1 MSDQNVQDFDRIIS
15 FRSFARVRY
24 LPAAACALLSALA
37 LALALICMTA
47 VFWLLV
53 FVSSAAAVAEDRS
66 RGLKVLAEQIASHP
80 VGGVFSRLI
89 RSVNH
94 LQSTGSAVVLL
105 LATICVFVLLSWALR
120 SVAEAIVE
128 SRVVASVQRLRQHI
142 HRQSIR
148 LEPSDFSGE
157 HASVSDRLFRESTVF
172 LETAGSRWGGAV
184 LTTAADVL
192 VLAIV
197 AMLTQW
203 RVALETLVPL
213 LLIRFAIRF
222 ETQRSD
228 SSLQL
233 LSEQVTRGLARMAE
247 GLRKTRI
254 VTGFGM
260 EQAEQ
265 EQFLKNLIQYRERCR
280 PVLKQQILGVW
291 LRRVLL
297 LLLVTVPA
305 VFLMMHIVRD
315 GSIGVSAGLL
325 IVGCL
330 YFLSV
335 AIGRFED
342 VQALKVEGNIRAAE
356 VISFI
361 NRVPL
366 VSQAPGASFLE
377 PMSRSLVFDQVVFSP
392 VQNPGLIRGL
402 DLRVS
407 SGETLALLSLQRESA
422 FAVASMIPRHIDP
435 DQGQILI
442 DGRNIRVATLESLRA
457 EAIMVGGNDPVFNA
471 TVLENITCGQTD
483 ITRQQAL
490 DAAKLVHADHFV
502 RTLPKGYET
511 VLGEHGVALD
521 RGQMF
526 RLSLAR
532 AIVRQPALLV
542 IEEPNT
548 MLSAATKAM
557 LDDAYQR
564 ISGNRTVIFLPTRL
578 STVKKCSRIVLIH
591 EGKIAVDGVHDQLVR
606 SSELYRHW
614 EYVHFNPFRGDT
626 DAGQ

>member
-1 MSDQNVQDFDRIIS
+1 MSDPNVQDFDRIIS
-15 FRSFARVRY
+15 YRSLARVRF
-24 LPAAACALLSALA
+24 LPAVACASFSSLALACALVC
-37 LALALICMTA
+37 ITA
-47 VFWLLV
+47 TFWLLV
-53 FVSSAAAVAEDRS
+53 HVDSAPANAEIRTT
-66 RGLKVLAEQIASHP
+66 GLLELGTRIAPHP
-80 VGGVFSRLI
+80 VGGAFSRLI
-89 RSVNH
+89 RSLNWLH
-94 LQSTGSAVVLL
+94 STPSAVVLL
-105 LATICVFVLLSWALR
+105 LSTMCVLVLLRWALR
-120 SVAEAIVE
+120 SGAEAIVE
-128 SRVVASVQRLRQHI
+128 NRVAATVQRLRQHI
-142 HRQSIR
+142 HRKSIR

-157 HASVSDRLFRESTVF
+157 HVGIADHLFRESTMY
-172 LETAGSRWGGAV
+172 LETAGGRWGSVALTAAADIIV
-184 LTTAADVL
+184 LTMMAL
-192 VLAIV
+192 
-197 AMLTQW
+197 LTNW

-213 LLIRFAIRF
+213 LLIRYAIRF
-222 ETQRSD
+222 ESQRSD

-247 GLRKTRI
+247 GLKKTRI

-260 EQAEQ
+260 EQAEHD
-265 EQFLKNLIQYRERCR
+265 QFQNNLTQYRERCR
-280 PVLKQQILGVW
+280 HVRKQQNLAVWVHRIL
-291 LRRVLL
+291 VLL
-297 LLLVTVPA
+297 LVAVPAAFLVT
-305 VFLMMHIVRD
+305 HIVRD
-315 GSIGVSAGLL
+315 GSIGATAGLL

-342 VQALKVEGNIRAAE
+342 VQALKTEGNLRAAE
-356 VISFI
+356 VTAFI

-377 PMSRSLVFDQVVFSP
+377 PMSRSLMFDQVVFSP
-392 VQNPGLIRGL
+392 VQYPGLIRGL
-402 DLRVS
+402 DFRVS
-407 SGETLALLSLQRESA
+407 FGETLALLSLQREAA
-422 FAVASMIPRHIDP
+422 FAVASMIPRFIDP

-442 DGRNIRVATLESLRA
+442 DGRDIRIATLESLRA
-457 EAIMVGGNDPVFNA
+457 EAVMVGGNDSVFNA

-511 VLGEHGVALD
+511 VLGEYGVALD
-521 RGQMF
+521 RGQVF

-542 IEEPNT
+542 IEEPNI
-548 MLSAATKAM
+548 MLDASTKAM

-578 STVKKCSRIVLIH
+578 STVKKCSRIVMIH
-591 EGKIAVDGVHDQLVR
+591 DGKIAVDGVHDQLVR

-614 EYVHFNPFRGDT
+614 EYVRFHPFRSDS
-626 DAGQ
+626 DAG

>member
-1 MSDQNVQDFDRIIS
+1 MSDPNVQDFDRIIS
-15 FRSFARVRY
+15 FRALAQLRF
-24 LPAAACALLSALA
+24 LPAVASALLSALA
-37 LALALICMTA
+37 LASALVCVTA
-47 VFWLLV
+47 LFWLLV
-53 FVSSAAAVAEDRS
+53 RVDSANANAVVRTT
-66 RGLKVLAEQIASHP
+66 GLLDLGAQIAPHP
-80 VGGVFSRLI
+80 VGGAFSRLI
-89 RSVNH
+89 RSVSW
-94 LQSTGSAVVLL
+94 LQSTGSTVVFLL
-105 LATICVFVLLSWALR
+105 SAICVFVLCRWALR
-120 SVAEAIVE
+120 SVTEAIVE
-128 SRVVASVQRLRQHI
+128 NRVAASVQRLRQHI
-142 HRQSIR
+142 HRKSIR
-148 LEPSDFSGE
+148 LEPSDVSGE
-157 HASVSDRLFRESTVF
+157 HASTADRLFRESTVF
-172 LETAGSRWGGAV
+172 LETAGGRWGGIV
-184 LTTAADVL
+184 LTAAADVIVL
-192 VLAIV
+192 VVIAL
-197 AMLTQW
+197 LTQW

-213 LLIRFAIRF
+213 LLIRYAIRF
-222 ETQRSD
+222 ESQRSD
-228 SSLQL
+228 SSLRL

-260 EQAEQ
+260 EQAEH
-265 EQFLKNLIQYRERCR
+265 EHFENHLTQYRERCR
-280 PVLKQQILGVW
+280 HVRNQQNLGVW
-291 LRRVLL
+291 VHRILVLL
-297 LLLVTVPA
+297 LVAVPA
-305 VFLMMHIVRD
+305 VFLVTHIVRD
-315 GSIGVSAGLL
+315 GSTGVTASLL

-342 VQALKVEGNIRAAE
+342 VQSLKTEGNVRAAE

-377 PMSRSLVFDQVVFSP
+377 PMSRSLMFDQVMFSP
-392 VQNPGLIRGL
+392 AQYPGLIRGL

-407 SGETLALLSLQRESA
+407 FGETLALLSLQREAA
-422 FAVASMIPRHIDP
+422 FAVASMIPRFIDP

-442 DGRNIRVATLESLRA
+442 DGRDIRVATLESLRA

-490 DAAKLVHADHFV
+490 EAAKLVHADHFV
-502 RTLPKGYET
+502 RTLSKGYET
-511 VLGEHGVALD
+511 VLGEYGVALD
-521 RGQMF
+521 RGQAF

-542 IEEPNT
+542 IEEPNI
-548 MLSAATKAM
+548 LLDASTKAM

-564 ISGNRTVIFLPTRL
+564 ISGNRTLIFLPTRL

-591 EGKIAVDGVHDQLVR
+591 EGKIAVDGVHEQLVR

-614 EYVHFNPFRGDT
+614 EYVRFNPYRSDT
-626 DAGQ
+626 DAG

>member
-1 MSDQNVQDFDRIIS
+1 MSDPNVQDFDRIIS
-15 FRSFARVRY
+15 FRSLGRVRF
-24 LPAAACALLSALA
+24 LPAVACALLSALA
-37 LALALICMTA
+37 LAGGLVSVTAL
-47 VFWLLV
+47 FWLLV
-53 FVSSAAAVAEDRS
+53 HVDS
-66 RGLKVLAEQIASHP
+66 GLTNTENRTTGLLDLGGRIASHP
-80 VGGVFSRLI
+80 AGGAFSRLI
-89 RSVNH
+89 RSVNW
-94 LQSTGSAVVLL
+94 LQSTGSAVVFLL
-105 LATICVFVLLSWALR
+105 TTICLFVLLRWALR

-128 SRVVASVQRLRQHI
+128 NRVAASVQRLRQHI
-142 HRQSIR
+142 HRKSIR

-157 HASVSDRLFRESTVF
+157 HVGIADRLFRESTVF
-172 LETAGSRWGGAV
+172 LETAGGRWGGIV
-184 LTTAADVL
+184 LTSVADMIVL
-192 VLAIV
+192 VSV
-197 AMLTQW
+197 ALLTQW

-213 LLIRFAIRF
+213 LLIRYAIRF
-222 ETQRSD
+222 EAQRSD
-228 SSLQL
+228 SSLRL

-260 EQAEQ
+260 EQAEHD
-265 EQFLKNLIQYRERCR
+265 QFENNLTQYRERCR
-280 PVLKQQILGVW
+280 HVRNQQNLGVW
-291 LRRVLL
+291 VHRILM
-297 LLLVTVPA
+297 LLLVAVPA
-305 VFLMMHIVRD
+305 AFLVTHIVRD
-315 GSIGVSAGLL
+315 GSTGVTAGLL

-342 VQALKVEGNIRAAE
+342 VQSLKTEGNVRAAE
-356 VISFI
+356 VVSFI

-366 VSQAPGASFLE
+366 VSQAPGASFQE
-377 PMSRSLVFDQVVFSP
+377 PMSRSLMFDQVVFSP
-392 VQNPGLIRGL
+392 VQSPGLIRGL

-407 SGETLALLSLQRESA
+407 FGETVALLSLHREAA
-422 FAVASMIPRHIDP
+422 FAVASMIPRFIDP

-442 DGRNIRVATLESLRA
+442 DGRDIRVSTLESLRA

-471 TVLENITCGQTD
+471 TVLENITCGQAD

-511 VLGEHGVALD
+511 VLGEYGVALD
-521 RGQMF
+521 RGQAF

-542 IEEPNT
+542 IEEPNI
-548 MLSAATKAM
+548 LLDASTKAM

-591 EGKIAVDGVHDQLVR
+591 EGKIAVDGVHEQLVR

-614 EYVHFNPFRGDT
+614 EYVRFNPFRNDT
-626 DAGQ
+626 DAG

>member
-1 MSDQNVQDFDRIIS
+1 MSDPNVQDFDRIIS
-15 FRSFARVRY
+15 FRSLGRVRF
-24 LPAAACALLSALA
+24 LPAVACALLSALA
-37 LALALICMTA
+37 LAGGLVSVTAL
-47 VFWLLV
+47 FWLLV
-53 FVSSAAAVAEDRS
+53 HVDS
-66 RGLKVLAEQIASHP
+66 GLTNTENRTTGLLDLGGRIASHP
-80 VGGVFSRLI
+80 AGGAFSRLI
-89 RSVNH
+89 RSVNW
-94 LQSTGSAVVLL
+94 LQSTGSAVVFLL
-105 LATICVFVLLSWALR
+105 TTICLFVLLRWALR

-128 SRVVASVQRLRQHI
+128 NRVAASVQRLRQHI
-142 HRQSIR
+142 HRKSIR

-157 HASVSDRLFRESTVF
+157 HVGIADRLFRESTVF
-172 LETAGSRWGGAV
+172 LETAGGRWGGIV
-184 LTTAADVL
+184 LTSVADMIVL
-192 VLAIV
+192 VSV
-197 AMLTQW
+197 ALLTQW

-213 LLIRFAIRF
+213 LLIRYAIRF
-222 ETQRSD
+222 EAQRSD
-228 SSLQL
+228 SSLRL

-260 EQAEQ
+260 EQAEHD
-265 EQFLKNLIQYRERCR
+265 QFENNLTQYRERCR
-280 PVLKQQILGVW
+280 HVRNQQNLGVW
-291 LRRVLL
+291 VHRILM
-297 LLLVTVPA
+297 LLLVAVPA
-305 VFLMMHIVRD
+305 AFLVTHIVKD
-315 GSIGVSAGLL
+315 GSTGVTAGLL

-342 VQALKVEGNIRAAE
+342 VQSLKTEGNVRAAE
-356 VISFI
+356 VVSFI

-366 VSQAPGASFLE
+366 VSQAPGASFQE
-377 PMSRSLVFDQVVFSP
+377 PMSRSLMFDQVVFSP
-392 VQNPGLIRGL
+392 VQSPGLIRGL

-407 SGETLALLSLQRESA
+407 FGETVALLSLHREAA
-422 FAVASMIPRHIDP
+422 FAVASMIPRFIDP

-442 DGRNIRVATLESLRA
+442 DGRDIRVSTLESLRA

-471 TVLENITCGQTD
+471 TVLENITCGQAD

-511 VLGEHGVALD
+511 VLGEYGVALD
-521 RGQMF
+521 RGQAF

-542 IEEPNT
+542 IEEPNI
-548 MLSAATKAM
+548 LLDASTKAM

-591 EGKIAVDGVHDQLVR
+591 EGKIAVDGVHEQLVR

-614 EYVHFNPFRGDT
+614 EYVRFNPFRNDT
-626 DAGQ
+626 DAG

>member
-1 MSDQNVQDFDRIIS
+1 MSDPNVQDFDRIIS
-15 FRSFARVRY
+15 FRSLAQLRF
-24 LPAAACALLSALA
+24 LPAVASALFSALA
-37 LALALICMTA
+37 LASALVCVTA
-47 VFWLLV
+47 LFWLLV
-53 FVSSAAAVAEDRS
+53 RVDSANANAEVRTT
-66 RGLKVLAEQIASHP
+66 GLLDLGAQIAPHP
-80 VGGVFSRLI
+80 VGGAFARLI
-89 RSVNH
+89 RSVSW
-94 LQSTGSAVVLL
+94 LQSTGSTVVFLL
-105 LATICVFVLLSWALR
+105 SAICVFVLCRWALR

-128 SRVVASVQRLRQHI
+128 NRVAASVQRLRQHI
-142 HRQSIR
+142 HRKSIR
-148 LEPSDFSGE
+148 LEPSDVSGE
-157 HASVSDRLFRESTVF
+157 HASTADRLFRESTVF
-172 LETAGSRWGGAV
+172 LETAGGRWGGIV
-184 LTTAADVL
+184 LTAVADVIVL
-192 VLAIV
+192 VVIAL
-197 AMLTQW
+197 LTQW

-213 LLIRFAIRF
+213 LLIRYAIRF
-222 ETQRSD
+222 ESQRSD
-228 SSLQL
+228 SSLRL

-260 EQAEQ
+260 EQAEH
-265 EQFLKNLIQYRERCR
+265 EQFKNHLTQYRERCR
-280 PVLKQQILGVW
+280 HVRNQQNLGVW
-291 LRRVLL
+291 VHRILVLL
-297 LLLVTVPA
+297 LVAAPA
-305 VFLMMHIVRD
+305 VFLVTHIVRD
-315 GSIGVSAGLL
+315 GSTGVTAGLL

-342 VQALKVEGNIRAAE
+342 VQSLKTEGNVRAAE

-377 PMSRSLVFDQVVFSP
+377 PMSRSLMFDQVIFSP
-392 VQNPGLIRGL
+392 AQYPGLIRGL

-407 SGETLALLSLQRESA
+407 FGETLALLSLQREAA
-422 FAVASMIPRHIDP
+422 FAVASMIPRFIDP

-442 DGRNIRVATLESLRA
+442 DGRDIRVATLESLRA

-490 DAAKLVHADHFV
+490 EAAKLVHADHFV
-502 RTLPKGYET
+502 RTLSKGYET
-511 VLGEHGVALD
+511 VLGEYGVALD
-521 RGQMF
+521 RGQAF

-542 IEEPNT
+542 IEEPNIT
-548 MLSAATKAM
+548 LDASTKAM

-564 ISGNRTVIFLPTRL
+564 ISGNRTLIFLPTRL

-591 EGKIAVDGVHDQLVR
+591 EGKIAVDGVHEQLVR

-614 EYVHFNPFRGDT
+614 EYVRFNPYRSDT
-626 DAGQ
+626 DAG

>member
-1 MSDQNVQDFDRIIS
+1 MSDPNVQDFDRIIS
-15 FRSFARVRY
+15 CRSLARMRF
-24 LPAAACALLSALA
+24 LPAVACALLSSLA
-37 LALALICMTA
+37 LACALICMTA
-47 VFWLLV
+47 TFWLLV
-53 FVSSAAAVAEDRS
+53 RVDSAPTDSEVRTT
-66 RGLKVLAEQIASHP
+66 GLLELATRIASHP

-89 RSVNH
+89 RNVNWLH
-94 LQSTGSAVVLL
+94 STPSAAVFLLASLCILVLL
-105 LATICVFVLLSWALR
+105 RWALR
-120 SVAEAIVE
+120 SGAEAIVE
-128 SRVVASVQRLRQHI
+128 SRVAASVQRLRQHI
-142 HRQSIR
+142 HRKSIR

-157 HASVSDRLFRESTVF
+157 HVGIADHLFRESTMF
-172 LETAGSRWGGAV
+172 LETAGGRWGSVVLTAAADIIV
-184 LTTAADVL
+184 LTTMAL
-192 VLAIV
+192 
-197 AMLTQW
+197 LTQW

-213 LLIRFAIRF
+213 LLIRYAMRF
-222 ETQRSD
+222 ESQRSD

-247 GLRKTRI
+247 GLKKTRI

-260 EQAEQ
+260 EQAEHD
-265 EQFLKNLIQYRERCR
+265 QFENNLTQYRERCR
-280 PVLKQQILGVW
+280 HVRKQQNLAVWVHRIL
-291 LRRVLL
+291 VLL
-297 LLLVTVPA
+297 LVAVPAAFLVT
-305 VFLMMHIVRD
+305 HIVRD
-315 GSIGVSAGLL
+315 GSIGVTAGLL

-342 VQALKVEGNIRAAE
+342 VQSLKTEGNVRAAE
-356 VISFI
+356 VTSFI

-377 PMSRSLVFDQVVFSP
+377 PMSRSLMFDQVVFSP
-392 VQNPGLIRGL
+392 VQYPGLIRGL
-402 DLRVS
+402 DFRIS
-407 SGETLALLSLQRESA
+407 FGETLALLSLQREAA
-422 FAVASMIPRHIDP
+422 FAVASMIPRFIDP

-442 DGRNIRVATLESLRA
+442 DGRDIRVATLESLRA
-457 EAIMVGGNDPVFNA
+457 EAIMVGGNDSVFNA

-511 VLGEHGVALD
+511 VLGEYGVALD
-521 RGQMF
+521 RGQVF

-542 IEEPNT
+542 IEEPNI
-548 MLSAATKAM
+548 MLDASTKAM

-578 STVKKCSRIVLIH
+578 STVKKCSRIVMIH
-591 EGKIAVDGVHDQLVR
+591 DGKIAVDGIHDQLVR

-614 EYVHFNPFRGDT
+614 EYVRFNPFRSDS
-626 DAGQ
+626 DAG

>member
-1 MSDQNVQDFDRIIS
+1 MSDPNVQDFDRIIS
-15 FRSFARVRY
+15 FRSLGRVRF
-24 LPAAACALLSALA
+24 LPAVACALLSALA
-37 LALALICMTA
+37 LAGGLVSVTAL
-47 VFWLLV
+47 FWLLV
-53 FVSSAAAVAEDRS
+53 HVDS
-66 RGLKVLAEQIASHP
+66 GLTNTENRTTGLLDLGGRIASHP
-80 VGGVFSRLI
+80 AGGAFSRLI
-89 RSVNH
+89 RSVNW
-94 LQSTGSAVVLL
+94 LQSTGSAVVFLL
-105 LATICVFVLLSWALR
+105 TTICLFVLLRWALR

-128 SRVVASVQRLRQHI
+128 NRVAASVQRLRQHI
-142 HRQSIR
+142 HRKSIR

-157 HASVSDRLFRESTVF
+157 HVGIADRLFRESTVF
-172 LETAGSRWGGAV
+172 LETAGGRWGGIV
-184 LTTAADVL
+184 LTSVADMIVL
-192 VLAIV
+192 VSV
-197 AMLTQW
+197 ALLTQW

-213 LLIRFAIRF
+213 LLIRYAIRF
-222 ETQRSD
+222 EAQRSD
-228 SSLQL
+228 SSLRL

-260 EQAEQ
+260 EQAEH
-265 EQFLKNLIQYRERCR
+265 EQFENNLTQYRERCR
-280 PVLKQQILGVW
+280 HVRNQQNLGVW
-291 LRRVLL
+291 VHRILM
-297 LLLVTVPA
+297 LLLVAVPA
-305 VFLMMHIVRD
+305 AFLVTHIVRD
-315 GSIGVSAGLL
+315 GSTGVTAGLL

-342 VQALKVEGNIRAAE
+342 VQSLKTEGNVRAAE
-356 VISFI
+356 VVSFI

-366 VSQAPGASFLE
+366 VSQAPGASFQE
-377 PMSRSLVFDQVVFSP
+377 PMSRSLMFDQVVFSP
-392 VQNPGLIRGL
+392 VQSPGLIRGL

-407 SGETLALLSLQRESA
+407 FGETVALLSLHREAA
-422 FAVASMIPRHIDP
+422 FAVASMIPRFIDP

-442 DGRNIRVATLESLRA
+442 DGRDIRVSTLESLRA

-471 TVLENITCGQTD
+471 TVLENITCGQAD

-511 VLGEHGVALD
+511 VLGEYGVALD
-521 RGQMF
+521 RGQAF

-542 IEEPNT
+542 IEEPNI
-548 MLSAATKAM
+548 LLDASTKAM

-591 EGKIAVDGVHDQLVR
+591 EGKIAVDGVHEQLVR

-614 EYVHFNPFRGDT
+614 EYVRFNPFRNDT
-626 DAGQ
+626 DAG

>member
-1 MSDQNVQDFDRIIS
+1 MSDPNVQDFDRVIS
-15 FRSFARVRY
+15 LRSLARVRF
-24 LPAAACALLSALA
+24 LPAVTCALFSAMALACALVCVSAG
-37 LALALICMTA
+37 
-47 VFWLLV
+47 FWLLV
-53 FVSSAAAVAEDRS
+53 HVDSASATAVVRTTGLLDLAERIES
-66 RGLKVLAEQIASHP
+66 HPAGAVLAQ
-80 VGGVFSRLI
+80 LI
-89 RSVNH
+89 RSVDWLH
-94 LQSTGSAVVLL
+94 STGSAVVLL
-105 LATICVFVLLSWALR
+105 LCTICVLMLLRWALR
-120 SVAEAIVE
+120 SGAETIVENRVAE
-128 SRVVASVQRLRQHI
+128 SVQRLRQHI
-142 HRQSIR
+142 HRKSIR
-148 LEPSDFSGE
+148 LEPSDVSGE
-157 HASVSDRLFRESTVF
+157 QAGIADRLFRESTAF
-172 LETAGSRWGGAV
+172 LEASGSRWGSVV
-184 LTTAADVL
+184 LTAAADMI
-192 VLAIV
+192 VLAVV

-213 LLIRFAIRF
+213 LLIRFATRI

-228 SSLQL
+228 SSLRL

-260 EQAEQ
+260 EQAEH
-265 EQFLKNLIQYRERCR
+265 EQFLNNLTQYRERCR
-280 PVLKQQILGVW
+280 HVRNQQHRGEWVRRIL
-291 LRRVLL
+291 VLL
-297 LLLVTVPA
+297 LVAVPAAFLVT
-305 VFLMMHIVRD
+305 HIVRD
-315 GSIGVSAGLL
+315 GSIGVTAGLL

-330 YFLSV
+330 SFLTV
-335 AIGRFED
+335 AICRFED
-342 VQALKVEGNIRAAE
+342 VQSLKTEGNVCAAE
-356 VISFI
+356 VIAFI

-366 VSQAPGASFLE
+366 VSQAPGASFQE
-377 PMSRSLVFDQVVFSP
+377 PMSRTLLFDQVAFSP
-392 VQNPGLIRGL
+392 VQYPGLIRGL

-407 SGETLALLSLQRESA
+407 FGETLALLSLHREAA
-422 FAVASMIPRHIDP
+422 FAVASMIPRFIDP

-442 DGRNIRVATLESLRA
+442 DGRDIRVATLESLRA

-502 RTLPKGYET
+502 RTLSKGYET

-542 IEEPNT
+542 IEEPNIQ
-548 MLSAATKAM
+548 LDAPTKAM

-591 EGKIAVDGVHDQLVR
+591 DGKIAVDGVHDQLVR

-614 EYVHFNPFRGDT
+614 EYVRFNPFRSDPDPG
-626 DAGQ
+626 

>member
-1 MSDQNVQDFDRIIS
+1 MSDPNVQDFDRIIS
-15 FRSFARVRY
+15 FRSLGRVRF
-24 LPAAACALLSALA
+24 LPAVACALLSALA
-37 LALALICMTA
+37 LAGGLVSVTAL
-47 VFWLLV
+47 FWLLV
-53 FVSSAAAVAEDRS
+53 HVDS
-66 RGLKVLAEQIASHP
+66 GLTNTENRTTGLLDLGGRIASHP
-80 VGGVFSRLI
+80 AGGAFSRLI
-89 RSVNH
+89 RSVNW
-94 LQSTGSAVVLL
+94 LQSTGSAVVFLL
-105 LATICVFVLLSWALR
+105 TTICLFVLLRWALR

-128 SRVVASVQRLRQHI
+128 NRVAASVQRLRQHI
-142 HRQSIR
+142 HRKSIR

-157 HASVSDRLFRESTVF
+157 HVGIADRLFRESTVF
-172 LETAGSRWGGAV
+172 LETAGGRWGGIV
-184 LTTAADVL
+184 LTSVADMIVL
-192 VLAIV
+192 VSV
-197 AMLTQW
+197 ALLTQW

-213 LLIRFAIRF
+213 LLIRYAIRF
-222 ETQRSD
+222 EAQRSD
-228 SSLQL
+228 SSLRL

-260 EQAEQ
+260 EQAEHD
-265 EQFLKNLIQYRERCR
+265 QFENNLTQYRERCR
-280 PVLKQQILGVW
+280 HVRNQQNLGVW
-291 LRRVLL
+291 VHRILM
-297 LLLVTVPA
+297 LLLVAVPA
-305 VFLMMHIVRD
+305 AFLVTHIVRD
-315 GSIGVSAGLL
+315 GSTGVTAGLL

-335 AIGRFED
+335 AISRFED
-342 VQALKVEGNIRAAE
+342 VQSLKTEGNVRAAE
-356 VISFI
+356 VVSFI

-366 VSQAPGASFLE
+366 VSQAPGASFQE
-377 PMSRSLVFDQVVFSP
+377 PMSRSLMFDQVVFSP
-392 VQNPGLIRGL
+392 VQSPGLIRGL

-407 SGETLALLSLQRESA
+407 FGETVALLSLHREAA
-422 FAVASMIPRHIDP
+422 FAVASMIPRFIDP

-442 DGRNIRVATLESLRA
+442 DGRDIRVSTLESLRA

-471 TVLENITCGQTD
+471 TVLENITCGQAD

-511 VLGEHGVALD
+511 VLGEYGVALD
-521 RGQMF
+521 RGQAF

-542 IEEPNT
+542 IEEPNI
-548 MLSAATKAM
+548 LLDASTKAM

-591 EGKIAVDGVHDQLVR
+591 EGKIAVDGVHEQLVR

-614 EYVHFNPFRGDT
+614 EYVRFNPFRNDT
-626 DAGQ
+626 DAG

>member
-1 MSDQNVQDFDRIIS
+1 MSDPNVQDFDRIIS
-15 FRSFARVRY
+15 FRALAQLRF
-24 LPAAACALLSALA
+24 LPAVASALFSALA
-37 LALALICMTA
+37 LASALVCVTA
-47 VFWLLV
+47 LFWLLV
-53 FVSSAAAVAEDRS
+53 RVDSADANAAVRTT
-66 RGLKVLAEQIASHP
+66 GLLDLGAHIAPHP
-80 VGGVFSRLI
+80 VGGAFSRLI
-89 RSVNH
+89 RSVSW
-94 LQSTGSAVVLL
+94 LQSTGSTVVFLL
-105 LATICVFVLLSWALR
+105 SAICVFVLCRWALR
-120 SVAEAIVE
+120 SVTEAIVE
-128 SRVVASVQRLRQHI
+128 NRVAASVQRLRQHI
-142 HRQSIR
+142 HRKSIR
-148 LEPSDFSGE
+148 LEPSDVSGE
-157 HASVSDRLFRESTVF
+157 HASTADRLFRESTVF
-172 LETAGSRWGGAV
+172 LETAGGRWGGIV
-184 LTTAADVL
+184 LTAVADVIVL
-192 VLAIV
+192 VVIAL
-197 AMLTQW
+197 LTQW

-213 LLIRFAIRF
+213 LLIRYAIRF
-222 ETQRSD
+222 ESQRSD
-228 SSLQL
+228 SSLRL

-260 EQAEQ
+260 EQAEH
-265 EQFLKNLIQYRERCR
+265 EHFENHLTQYRERCR
-280 PVLKQQILGVW
+280 HVRNQQNLGVW
-291 LRRVLL
+291 VRRILVLL
-297 LLLVTVPA
+297 LVAAPA
-305 VFLMMHIVRD
+305 VFLVTHIVRD
-315 GSIGVSAGLL
+315 GSTGVTASLL

-342 VQALKVEGNIRAAE
+342 VQSLKTEGNVRAAE

-377 PMSRSLVFDQVVFSP
+377 PMSRSLMFDQVMFSP
-392 VQNPGLIRGL
+392 AQYPGLIRGL

-407 SGETLALLSLQRESA
+407 FGETLALLSLQREAA
-422 FAVASMIPRHIDP
+422 FAVASMIPRFIDP

-442 DGRNIRVATLESLRA
+442 DGRDIRVATLESLRA

-490 DAAKLVHADHFV
+490 EAAKLVHADHFV
-502 RTLPKGYET
+502 RTLSKGYET
-511 VLGEHGVALD
+511 VLGEYGVALD
-521 RGQMF
+521 RGQAF

-542 IEEPNT
+542 IEEPNIT
-548 MLSAATKAM
+548 LDASTKAM

-564 ISGNRTVIFLPTRL
+564 ISGNRTLIFLPTRL

-591 EGKIAVDGVHDQLVR
+591 EGKIAVDGVHEQLVR

-614 EYVHFNPFRGDT
+614 EYVRFNPYRSDT
-626 DAGQ
+626 DAG